1 MASDMRKMLS
11 VILLL
16 LVPACCFLY
25 PYACGFLNL
34 SQGYIMFLLPMM
46 LFGPPLVTGIVA
58 SFLKAGSWQRH
69 LGICVGLYVAVVAV
83 FFAGPAGAVKWT
95 IGFAYNLRLTKN
107 PVRIQQWATEV
118 LARYDSGKLATKPKA
133 EYWATGKGP
142 LAEKEIPEL
151 IRKLW
156 WDKPSIGIATMSA
169 NGWVINPNETNISA
183 VISESEPTNR
193 VHCVA
198 FSWYLTGVLVG
209 PPDFK
214 PTWNPWYSRQ
224 IIPGVY
230 AFSGMK

>member
-1 MASDMRKMLS
+1 MRKSLS

-16 LVPACCFLY
+16 LVPTCCFLY

-34 SQGYIMFLLPMM
+34 SQSSIMLLLPMM
-46 LFGPPLVTGIVA
+46 LFGPPLMTGIVA
-58 SFLKAGSWQRH
+58 GLLKAGSWQRN

-83 FFAGPAGAVKWT
+83 IFAGPAGAVKWT
-95 IGFAYNLRLTKN
+95 IGFAYNFRLTKS
-107 PVRIQQWATEV
+107 PVRVQQWAAEV
-118 LARYDSGKLATKPKA
+118 LARYEKGKLETNPEA
-133 EYWATGKGP
+133 EYWATGKEP
-142 LAEKEIPEL
+142 LSEREIPED
-151 IRKLW
+151 IRNLW
-156 WDKPSIGIATMSA
+156 RNKPSIGIATMTE
-169 NGWVINPNETNISA
+169 NGWLINPNDTNISFS
-183 VISESEPTNR
+183 ISENDATTR

-214 PTWNPWYSRQ
+214 PTWNPWYTRQ